1 MTSEEI
7 NKGSRLIK
15 ELMGSTIKIDQDD
28 VKDIPLAFLTV
39 EDMKFHLSWKW
50 LMPVVIKVE
59 EEFNVPVTIEG
70 KACTIETESGETF
83 HQEADTK
90 LLAIWHTIVEF
101 LDAQ

>member
-15 ELMGSTIKIDQDD
+15 ELMGGTIKIDQDD

-59 EEFNVPVTIEG
+59 EDFDVPVIIQG
-70 KACTIETESGETF
+70 KSCTIETESGDAF
-83 HQEADTK
+83 QNEADTK
-90 LLAIWHTIVEF
+90 IWAIWHTVVDF
-101 LDAQ
+101 LDSK